1 MKTTQRIRVSLAG
14 VLGSALLLSGAC
26 GKKTNEQAD
35 TTTAGG
41 AVAAPPASSV
51 QVADVTLGK
60 RIGANK
66 RVEDQADTFKPNDTI
81 YASVHTTGTGSGTQL
96 VARWTFQDGQQVDE
110 RTETIAPT
118 GDAYTEF
125 HISKPTGFPAG
136 KYTLH
141 VLMDGQEVQTKD
153 FTVQK

>member
-1 MKTTQRIRVSLAG
+1 MQTIRVSLTGPVG
-14 VLGSALLLSGAC
+14 VALLLLCAAC
-26 GKKTNEQAD
+26 GKKGEQVSD
-35 TTTAGG
+35 TTAAGG
-41 AVAAPPASSV
+41 AVAAPSASSV

-60 RIGANK
+60 RVDTNK
-66 RVEDQADTFKPNDTI
+66 RAGDQTDTFKPGDTI
-81 YASVHTTGTGSGTQL
+81 YASVHTTGSGPGTQL

-125 HISKPTGFPAG
+125 HIAKPTGFPVG

-141 VLMDGQEVQTKD
+141 ILMDGKEVQTKD